1 MVSHEVDGA
10 SKSRRRNRKGG
21 GEVLA
26 HGQARLHLHHPH
38 VDPSVSFTCS
48 GDCLGYSSRQ
58 LVICLMSNVAILGV
72 RTFFTDPS
80 RESLSNLFVCARKM
94 NARWGSNH
102 SCDYWLACYRVVYTL
117 KKI

>member
-38 VDPSVSFTCS
+38 VDPSV
-48 GDCLGYSSRQ
+48 CLSHAP
-58 LVICLMSNVAILGV
+58 VIA
-72 RTFFTDPS
+72 
-80 RESLSNLFVCARKM
+80 
-94 NARWGSNH
+94 
-102 SCDYWLACYRVVYTL
+102 
-117 KKI
+117 